1 MCCNKSTS
9 PLARTSALTI
19 ESSCAY
25 ERTVAFAVVDCQLVN
40 PDLEPL
46 LWKVEHIPANCTFEV
61 EHHFTG
67 EFGIR
72 VSPVGFCGVS
82 YTAQRINRLGT
93 TTVISDTKFSALQ
106 IHNPVASSTGN
117 RYDIKVAN
125 ESQHAVEVT
134 IGIIGCNGSFE
145 PILRCNELA
154 SNDVMT
160 AQFPNPKLV
169 AYFVDCSTA
178 PHTALVE
185 SGEFASTP
193 LFAPKKSHSRI
204 RLSDKVGGYKFK
216 LF

>member
-1 MCCNKSTS
+1 MCCNKSVT
-9 PLARTSALTI
+9 PVRTASLSI
-19 ESSCAY
+19 ESTCAY
-25 ERTVAFAVVDCQLVN
+25 ERTVAFAIVNCQLVN

-61 EHHFTG
+61 EHHFSG
-67 EFGIR
+67 EYGIR
-72 VSPVGFCGVS
+72 VSPVGYCGVS

-93 TTVISDTKFSALQ
+93 TTVISDSKFSALQ
-106 IHNPVASSTGN
+106 IHSPVVSSAGN
-117 RYDIKVAN
+117 KHDIRVVN

-134 IGIIGCNGSFE
+134 IGLIGCNGSFE
-145 PILRCNELA
+145 PILRCGELPA
-154 SNDVMT
+154 NDVLT

-169 AYFVDCSTA
+169 AYFVDCNTKA
-178 PHTALVE
+178 HTALVE

-193 LFAPKKSHSRI
+193 LFAPKKSHTRV